1 MKRLAAVL
9 GITAILTMTTPSPA
23 TADEGCVISVAG
35 IKVCGELLG
44 QPLPPVVTVTV
55 RPDPIRIPG
64 PTVTITPD
72 PVEVPVPGPT
82 RTVEIP
88 GATETVTVSPDNTP
102 APTATVTPD
111 AVPEPT
117 GQPSPTRGTVAPS
130 PEPEVETET
139 ETRTKTETIVRKV
152 LLGTLAS
159 IAFAALGILALFL
172 GYLMGQRDAK
182 KNEDN
187 FLESLRDTVRLN
199 IKRPNQ

>member
-1 MKRLAAVL
+1 M
-9 GITAILTMTTPSPA
+9 TAILTLFTTPPA
-23 TADEGCVISVAG
+23 QAERGCVIDVLG

-44 QPLPPVVTVTV
+44 QPLPPVATVTIK
-55 RPDPIRIPG
+55 PDPIRIPG

-82 RTVEIP
+82 ETVVIP
-88 GATETVTVSPDNTP
+88 GPTETVTVGPNNEP
-102 APTATVTPD
+102 APTVTVTPD

-117 GQPSPTRGTVAPS
+117 GQPSESRGTVAPS
-130 PEPEVETET
+130 PEPEVVTET

-152 LLGTLAS
+152 LLGTLAT

-172 GYLMGQRDAK
+172 GYILGQRDAK

-187 FLESLRDTVRLN
+187 FLESLRDSVRLS
-199 IKRPNQ
+199 KRPTK